1 MANAPVVHEGGVW
14 AARSELLLF
23 ETELCSY
30 PRMAPPSAAGS
41 IFNAKARC
49 NKCHALTD
57 TRRGVVNFMDYDF
70 HNIRI

>member
-1 MANAPVVHEGGVW
+1 
-14 AARSELLLF
+14 
-23 ETELCSY
+23 
-30 PRMAPPSAAGS
+30 MAPPSAAGS